1 MYTDSQSYKYYSK
14 AELFYSKSFEFRRR
28 WVRATFFFSD
38 SFDPNG
44 LILEY
49 NVLS

>member
-1 MYTDSQSYKYYSK
+1 MYTDSQSYKNVSK
-14 AELFYSKSFEFRRR
+14 AEVFYSKSFEFRQR
-28 WVRATFFFSD
+28 WVRANSFFSD

-49 NVLS
+49 NVVH